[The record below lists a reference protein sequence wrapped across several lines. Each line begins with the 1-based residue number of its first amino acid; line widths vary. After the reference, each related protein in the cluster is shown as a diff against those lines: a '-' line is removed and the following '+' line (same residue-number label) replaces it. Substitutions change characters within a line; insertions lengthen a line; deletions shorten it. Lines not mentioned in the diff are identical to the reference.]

1 MKTGQGLGRL
11 LMLAAAMAVLPPAAG
26 RADDNGRAL
35 VAAYNGAGQELFKHF
50 LADSSGNVV
59 FSPYS
64 IGTAMAMAL
73 TGARGDNAVEMAK
86 VLRQTLP
93 REGIDAANAAVLAV
107 LNGYEKPADDK
118 KAVHLRIA
126 NALMLT
132 RDDAPIVQAYADL
145 LRDKYA
151 AELFRGADLAKVNGW
166 VKDKTDGKIDTI
178 LNKVDPKTVAILFD
192 AIYFKAPWHTI
203 FDAKATRDDPFHLGS
218 GDAQVPTMHVRS
230 DFSIAHGKGYQA
242 ARLPYGADHLA
253 MVVVLPDEGVATA
266 ELAGRL
272 TQDEMASMLAALHD
286 MPQTVD
292 LALPRFK
299 ANFRAGLVPTFQ
311 QLGMTKAFSDQADFS
326 GMTGKPPSEVPLSID
341 QIVHRAVI
349 EVAEEGTEAAAAT
362 AVTMTVRS
370 VQVKSPE
377 QFKVDRPFLFYIVD
391 DETGAI
397 LFQGRIADPRANS

>member
-1 MKTGQGLGRL
+1 
-11 LMLAAAMAVLPPAAG
+11 
-26 RADDNGRAL
+26 
-35 VAAYNGAGQELFKHF
+35 
-50 LADSSGNVV
+50 
-59 FSPYS
+59 
-64 IGTAMAMAL
+64 
-73 TGARGDNAVEMAK
+73 MAK

-93 REGIDAANAAVLAV
+93 RDAMDAANASVLSI
-107 LNGYEKPADDK
+107 LNGYEKPTDEK

-166 VKDKTDGKIDTI
+166 VKDKTDGKIDLI
-178 LNKVDPKTVAILFD
+178 LNKVDPKTVAILLD
-192 AIYFKAPWHTI
+192 AIYFKAPWQTI
-203 FDAKATRDDPFHLGS
+203 FDAKATRGETFHLGS
-218 GDAQVPTMHVRS
+218 GEARVATMHVHS
-230 DFSIAHGKGYQA
+230 DFSVAHGKGYKA

-253 MVVVLPDEGVATA
+253 MIVALPDDGVGTA

-272 TQDEMASMLAALHD
+272 TEDEMASMLAALHQT
-286 MPQTVD
+286 PQTVD

-299 ANFRAGLVPTFQ
+299 ANFSASLVPTFQ

-370 VQVKSPE
+370 VQVKAPE
-377 QFKVDRPFLFYIVD
+377 FKVDRPFLFYVVD
-391 DETGAI
+391 DQTGAI
-397 LFQGRIADPRANS
+397 LFQGRIADPRASS